1 MSLGMLFHKLAP
13 PHPPKPN
20 FIRQIPSTISGKAG
34 TITLHFYVP
43 KDYDTQRRLYVDRPQ
58 RPSMTLDQNVEDAID
73 ENDEE
78 REFDKGK
85 SRRVSGTF
93 SVFSEHIRRKSMQ
106 ARRWGGYPVVINFH
120 GGGFTLGSATDDARW
135 CGTVVDECHAVVVSV
150 DYRLAPECPFPTA
163 VEDGVDAVL
172 WIHEHATE
180 LGIDPDKI
188 ALSGFSS
195 GGNMAFTVPLRLYD
209 EQSGF
214 LREDKASR
222 PPSSQAAGHALDG
235 TIGTSASSS
244 TTKVGEIHSS
254 DKLRPSNEDSEL
266 GENHPN
272 QASTSVNPN
281 SSVPSQSKEAQTTIT
296 ERGISNV
303 KIRCIVPWYPSL
315 DYTRSREQR
324 RATCVRRDQELP
336 AIFTD
341 LFDDSYLHP
350 PASISLDSPYLSPGV
365 APTSLLQHALPDEI
379 IMHTCEWDMLLEEG
393 EAFRKRL
400 IAPPLNKNVW
410 YRLVEGVPH
419 GWDKAPNP
427 WKPTPGV
434 REHYLRACKEMRRVF
449 ANQDG
454 IKLREYETGQP
465 GVVSAAPRGSIQV
478 VR

>member
-43 KDYDTQRRLYVDRPQ
+43 KDYDTQRQLYVDRLP
-58 RPSMTLDQNVEDAID
+58 RSSTTFCQNAEDPVED
-73 ENDEE
+73 DEE
-78 REFDKGK
+78 REIDKGK
-85 SRRVSGTF
+85 NRRVSGTF

-172 WIHEHATE
+172 WIHEHAVE
-180 LGIDPDKI
+180 LGIDRDKI

-214 LREDKASR
+214 LRDDKASR
-222 PPSSQAAGHALDG
+222 PTSRQRAERAFHGEA
-235 TIGTSASSS
+235 GTSASSS
-244 TTKVGEIHSS
+244 TTKVGEIKSADNQKRS
-254 DKLRPSNEDSEL
+254 IEDAGLEEPHQSQPPIKVK
-266 GENHPN
+266 H
-272 QASTSVNPN
+272 NPP
-281 SSVPSQSKEAQTTIT
+281 VPGQIKEAQTTIT
-296 ERGISNV
+296 EHGIADV
-303 KIRCIVPWYPSL
+303 KICCIVPWYPSL

-324 RATCVRRDQELP
+324 RATCVRKDQELP

-365 APTSLLQHALPDEI
+365 APTSLLENALPDEI

-393 EAFRKRL
+393 EAFHQRL
-400 IAPPLNKNVW
+400 IAPPLNRNVW
-410 YRLVEGVPH
+410 YRMVEGVPH

-449 ANQDG
+449 GNQDG
-454 IKLREYETGQP
+454 IRLREHETGQP
-465 GVVSAAPRGSIQV
+465 GVVSAAPRRSIQV